1 MTREQSK
8 LNTIKRMSAAK
19 TGKEITRVMLEHFK
33 KYAPKPRTLQES
45 VIMFNQEVPIL

>member
-1 MTREQSK
+1 MTQEESVK
-8 LNTIKRMSAAK
+8 KTIKGMSAAK
-19 TGKEITRVMLEHFK
+19 SGEEVAKAILAHFK

>member
-1 MTREQSK
+1 MTQEESK
-8 LNTIKRMSAAK
+8 VETIKRMSSAK

-45 VIMFNQEVPIL
+45 VIMFNQKVPLL

>member
-1 MTREQSK
+1 MTQEESK
-8 LNTIKRMSAAK
+8 IETIKRMSSAK

-33 KYAPKPRTLQES
+33 KYAPKPITVQEA